1 MNKPYFFIDQSLRY
15 DFERRAFNIDLSD
28 LVDEIMDA
36 VEEIA
41 CDTYSE
47 LTQGRTYISDDP
59 TPKEG
64 YIPITK
70 EWQENSHDS
79 FRTILLDRLA
89 DSIGERKSI
98 RETERTDSE
107 PCEINDFEF

>member
-1 MNKPYFFIDQSLRY
+1 MPHFFIDQSLRY
-15 DFERRAFNIDLSD
+15 DFERRAHNIDISD

-36 VEEIA
+36 VEELS

-47 LTQGRTYISDDP
+47 LTKGRTYISDDP

-70 EWQENSHDS
+70 EGQEYSHDS
-79 FRTILLDRLA
+79 FRFILLCRIA
-89 DSIGERKSI
+89 SAIEPNERKSI
-98 RETERTDSE
+98 REVERMNSE